1 MTTNENA
8 DQPHHP
14 PERPYVITV
23 NSREETVPAAH
34 VAFEQVVQLAYP
46 GGHDSNVKFSMTFRH
61 VASKPQAGEL
71 SAGGSVEVRH
81 EGSTFNVTRTVQ
93 S

>member
-1 MTTNENA
+1 MTSNESA
-8 DQPHHP
+8 VHPHDKPHL
-14 PERPYVITV
+14 ITV
-23 NSREETVPAAH
+23 NSREETVPGAH
-34 VAFEQVVQLAYP
+34 VTFEQVVQLAYP
-46 GGHDSNVKFSMTFRH
+46 GGHEPNVKFSMTFRH
-61 VASKPQAGEL
+61 VASKPHAGEL